1 MASVHLWE
9 LMLPDFAAMN
19 NNQDQIQQL
28 ISQTLLQ
35 MEWEMFSDIK
45 QRVAREWRKLP
56 PTADVL
62 SQPLKE
68 KIKEVTSRMGRADI
82 FE

>member
-1 MASVHLWE
+1 MASVHLWDM
-9 LMLPDFAAMN
+9 MLPDFAAIN
-19 NNQDQIQQL
+19 NKQAQSQQL
-28 ISQTLLQ
+28 ISLTLLQ
-35 MEWEMFSDIK
+35 MEWEMFSNIK
-45 QRVAREWRKLP
+45 QRVAQEWRELP

>member
-1 MASVHLWE
+1 
-9 LMLPDFAAMN
+9 ML
-19 NNQDQIQQL
+19 
-28 ISQTLLQ
+28 TLLQ
-35 MEWEMFSDIK
+35 MEWEMFSSLK
-45 QRVAREWRKLP
+45 QRVAREWRELP
-56 PTADVL
+56 PTAEVL